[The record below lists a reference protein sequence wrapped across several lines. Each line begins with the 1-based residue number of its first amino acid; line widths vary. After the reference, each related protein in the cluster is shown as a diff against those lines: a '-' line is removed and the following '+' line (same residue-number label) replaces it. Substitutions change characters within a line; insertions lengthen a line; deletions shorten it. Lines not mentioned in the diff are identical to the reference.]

1 MNAMTSPD
9 PIRRSSKLTL
19 GSVWNERLAAHP
31 RKRRWIAGIGILVVA
46 VLTSSLI
53 FITAPSAA
61 PQVPKEKAWPVSVLT
76 VAPAALSPMFDAF
89 GKVEATRIAR
99 IQTELIADI
108 ATVSVREGQWVEKGD
123 VLVALDPAAFELA
136 VRERGAELARERAV
150 LARVQTQWKLTKEN
164 TAHFQSKRDTAE
176 AKLRRYQGL
185 FDKGMVAQS
194 LLDEVTDQASAAA
207 IEFQTHRLALAD
219 FPNQVAEQTARVE
232 QAMSALARAQLDLDH
247 ATLHA
252 PFGGPVLSVAA
263 SPGNHTALGQPLVEV
278 ADAEGLEVRVAL
290 PDTYSAAIRRHLSNG
305 AAVVA
310 QVTDAPSPTTFVLA
324 RLSSNVR
331 DGHSGVDSFFRAGSQ
346 TRPQLDIGRVLKLKI
361 TLPPEDSVI
370 ALPVQSIYENDRVYA
385 VVDDRL
391 QALTVERVGDH
402 ATASGEYRVLVRA
415 EGLQPGTRIIT
426 TQLPKAIS
434 GLRVQPIG

>member
-1 MNAMTSPD
+1 MNAMTSPESL
-9 PIRRSSKLTL
+9 RSSLKQTL
-19 GSVWNERLAAHP
+19 ANVWNERLAAHP
-31 RKRRWIAGIGILVVA
+31 RKRRWLVGTAILIGS

-53 FITAPSAA
+53 FVTAPSAA
-61 PQVPKEKAWPVSVLT
+61 PEVPQEKAWPVSVVT

-108 ATVSVREGQWVEKGD
+108 AMVAVREGQWVEKGD

-136 VRERGAELARERAV
+136 VRQRDAELAREHAV

-164 TAHFQSKRDTAE
+164 SGHYQSKRDIAQ

-207 IEFQTHRLALAD
+207 IEYQSHRLELAE
-219 FPNQVAEQTARVE
+219 FPNQIAEQSARVE
-232 QAMSALARAQLDLDH
+232 QALSALDRAQLDLDH

-252 PFGGPVLSVAA
+252 PFSGPVLSVAA

-278 ADAEGLEVRVAL
+278 ADADGLEVRVAL
-290 PDTYSAAIRRHLSNG
+290 PDAYSAVIRKHLANG
-305 AAVVA
+305 TAVTAASA
-310 QVTDAPSPTTFVLA
+310 DATFVLA

-331 DGHSGVDSFFRAGSQ
+331 DGHSGIDSFFRAGPQ
-346 TRPQLDIGRVLKLKI
+346 ARPQLDIGRVLKLKI
-361 TLPPEDSVI
+361 TLPPENDVV
-370 ALPVQSIYENDRVYA
+370 ALPVQSIYENDRVYQ

-402 ATASGEYRVLVRA
+402 AAANGEYRVLVRG
-415 EGLQPGTRIIT
+415 EGLQSGTRIIT